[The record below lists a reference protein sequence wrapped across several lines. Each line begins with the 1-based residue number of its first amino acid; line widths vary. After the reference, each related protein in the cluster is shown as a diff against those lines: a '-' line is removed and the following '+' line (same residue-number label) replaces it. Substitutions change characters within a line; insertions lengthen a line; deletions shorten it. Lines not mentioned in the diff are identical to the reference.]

1 MVFTTKA
8 LEGIMYWVP
17 CIIIYDTVLH
27 IIQYTL
33 REEGKRTRDLVK
45 WERKISGGIAL
56 RFRQNLGTSPIRCPS
71 VCKLNCL
78 RPASGLGQGPGNL

>member
-45 WERKISGGIAL
+45 WERKNDTSARPQIAV
-56 RFRQNLGTSPIRCPS
+56 LGDI
-71 VCKLNCL
+71 
-78 RPASGLGQGPGNL
+78 

>member
-33 REEGKRTRDLVK
+33 REEGKSTRDLVK
-45 WERKISGGIAL
+45 RKINKWWDRSAL
-56 RFRQNLGTSPIRCPS
+56 
-71 VCKLNCL
+71 
-78 RPASGLGQGPGNL
+78 